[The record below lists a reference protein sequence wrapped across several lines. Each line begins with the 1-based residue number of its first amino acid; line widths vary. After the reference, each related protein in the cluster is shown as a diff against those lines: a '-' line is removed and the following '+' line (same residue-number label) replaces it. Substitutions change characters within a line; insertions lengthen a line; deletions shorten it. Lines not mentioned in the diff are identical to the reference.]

1 MQRVIKKEEWEVH
14 WDYCK
19 QFIEPALKHQDA
31 YTIDDVEDKIRH
43 GFFHLWPGKESA
55 FITEI
60 VTYPQHKVMNL
71 LFCGGKFEEIEEILT
86 SIETFAKAIGI
97 KRLYGAGS

>member
-1 MQRVIKKEEWEVH
+1 MQRVIKKQDWEVH

-60 VTYPQHKVMNL
+60 VTYPQHKSNE
-71 LFCGGKFEEIEEILT
+71 FIILWWQIRRT
-86 SIETFAKAIGI
+86 RSYVSF
-97 KRLYGAGS
+97 Y

>member
-1 MQRVIKKEEWEVH
+1 M
-14 WDYCK
+14 
-19 QFIEPALKHQDA
+19 
-31 YTIDDVEDKIRH
+31 
-43 GFFHLWPGKESA
+43 WPGKESA

-97 KRLYGAGS
+97 KRLYGGGRKGWKRKAKHLGYKQEYMIRKEL